1 MFFSMARYSKHQYIY
16 KYFLPEETHITIED
30 LEPHLRSCHMYKE
43 GALPVAQTI
52 PSVTAMAASSTVS
65 ISSPS
70 YLTIQ
75 RPQQLVSFMQT
86 VLQSRA
92 QRSMQTAHMAQLTY
106 RPRGPV
112 NQLALVTLVLNFGR
126 QDKQS
131 NTQQLEQSITHYLNN
146 LRPLVRKNDALLR
159 MDQTLYFVLFGADR
173 QGGALVQERLWE
185 ALLWHVHNAQEQA
198 QLQPISMTI
207 GHSATAAV
215 SQQSFNSHACVQAA
229 AFPCHH
235 FIQSRQSRQ
244 IRQSRRS
251 YDTTTQV
258 PERETEPLRKL
269 QSSDTSNE
277 SVEIARSPQG
287 DSYLLARQ
295 LGIPYIPQLPLNIP
309 DKVRQVCSPQ
319 LAQQLHCYPI
329 GRERNILTVAIA
341 DINSENIIACL
352 HKETGLEIFPVLT
365 TPQALQ
371 FALDHI

>member
-1 MFFSMARYSKHQYIY
+1 
-16 KYFLPEETHITIED
+16 
-30 LEPHLRSCHMYKE
+30 MYKE

-52 PSVTAMAASSTVS
+52 PSGTATAASSTVS

-92 QRSMQTAHMAQLTY
+92 RRSMQTAHMAQLTY
-106 RPRGPV
+106 HPRGPV

-131 NTQQLEQSITHYLNN
+131 NTQQLEKSITHYLNH

-185 ALLWHVHNAQEQA
+185 ALLWHVHNAQEQT
-198 QLQPISMTI
+198 QLQPTVLQPISMTI
-207 GHSATAAV
+207 GHSATAAL

-235 FIQSRQSRQ
+235 FIQSRP
-244 IRQSRRS
+244 S

-277 SVEIARSPQG
+277 SVEVARSPQG

-365 TPQALQ
+365 TSQALQ